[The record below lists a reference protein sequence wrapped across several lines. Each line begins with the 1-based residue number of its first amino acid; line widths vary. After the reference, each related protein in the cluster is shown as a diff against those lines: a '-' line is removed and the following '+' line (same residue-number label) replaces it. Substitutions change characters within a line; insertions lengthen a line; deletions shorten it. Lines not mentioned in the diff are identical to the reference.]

1 MADRYWWDEA
11 EIKVRLGRFSETDI
25 DDVYR
30 EIGRIFRM
38 PPSRRGFGKLGKFPS
53 RREQVIH
60 DGFLQ
65 GSNLQLDR
73 YRYWAA
79 PEVVVKSVSQPK
91 TMKAIK
97 RTLSYISNGDAANDN
112 MPSGRS
118 GRCLRDELGR
128 ELRLAEATAA
138 LDGWRLLGDNDNLS
152 KRARELAPAARNE
165 MPERMRFN
173 HVQAYHFVWSIGV
186 RPDDDKI
193 SPFCQ
198 ALMVT
203 LAYVFRADGHKAFW
217 TVHRNTDHL
226 HAHLVVQ
233 AQSDRMCRVRLD
245 RHGDFLFGVR
255 VKLASCLRNAGIDAM
270 ATRREDRPDLRER
283 ILNGEKP
290 IRESWDIDEFY
301 RSTSLLTECAP
312 KWWSRHGK
320 RFGKREEERRKAF
333 LDQGR
338 KPKAAV
344 ANKDEG
350 GVGFFQKLKLR
361 KLRKIERLIVSRERE
376 LFWLFADVF
385 KKPKEAMASWGEFVT
400 EGSFQDKLRQGVYPN
415 WAFGNWLL
423 IHRPWTF
430 GSMVVPEPTPDWGKK
445 CKQATRVLRAELGIR
460 SGEKLPRVR
469 NLRPREIDQRYNR
482 RELIKRT
489 ARLAVWEVV
498 ARGLEERSI
507 SLVEGL
513 LEDLERVP
521 QYIRGASVRQQ
532 DHSITTLPPE
542 LGSRSRGKSDTVKP
556 SKVPHA
562 IEAPEQAKQP
572 VKVQRRKR
580 RPRKSDLER

>member
-1 MADRYWWDEA
+1 MANRYWWDEA
-11 EIKVRLGRFSETDI
+11 EIKVRLGRFSEADI

-73 YRYWAA
+73 CRYWAA

-97 RTLSYISNGDAANDN
+97 RTLSYISNEDAANDN
-112 MPSGRS
+112 IPSGRS
-118 GRCLRDELGR
+118 SRPLRDELGR
-128 ELRLAEATAA
+128 ELSLAEAMAA
-138 LDGWRLLGDNDNLS
+138 LDGWCLLGENDNLS
-152 KRARELAPAARNE
+152 KRARELEPAVRNE
-165 MPERMRFN
+165 MPERMRFH
-173 HVQAYHFVWSIGV
+173 HVQAHHFVWSIGV

-203 LAYVFRADGHKAFW
+203 LAYAFRADGHKAFW

-270 ATRREDRPDLRER
+270 ATRREDRPDIRER
-283 ILNGEKP
+283 ILNGEEP
-290 IRESWDIDEFY
+290 LRESWDIDEFY
-301 RSTSLLTECAP
+301 RWTSLLTERAP

-361 KLRKIERLIVSRERE
+361 KLQKIERSIVSRERE

-385 KKPKEAMASWGEFVT
+385 KKTNEAMASWGEFVT
-400 EGSFQDKLRQGVYPN
+400 EGSFQDKLGQGVYIN

-430 GSMVVPEPTPDWGKK
+430 GRMVVPEPTPDWGRN
-445 CKQATRVLRAELGIR
+445 CKQATRALRAELGIR
-460 SGEKLPRVR
+460 SGEKLPRVS
-469 NLRPREIDQRYNR
+469 NPRPWVIDQRYNR
-482 RELIKRT
+482 RGLIKRT

-498 ARGLEERSI
+498 ARGFEERSI
-507 SLVEGL
+507 SLIEGL
-513 LEDLERVP
+513 LKDLNGIPKYVRGERVRKHGNP
-521 QYIRGASVRQQ
+521 IN
-532 DHSITTLPPE
+532 TPPP
-542 LGSRSRGKSDTVKP
+542 GVTGRSREKSDTVPP
-556 SKVPHA
+556 SKEPHS
-562 IEAPEQAKQP
+562 IEVPEQTERL
-572 VKVQRRKR
+572 VKRRGRNR
-580 RPRKSDLER
+580 RPRKSEWER